1 MPSNKK
7 QHNKNK
13 HKNNAG
19 NQQNS
24 NNNKNNTNNSSS
36 HNAAAAVRQF
46 EQPKKLNLSPQ
57 ARIELHELIGLLLKT
72 VYIETSNPKE
82 EWEQYLKI
90 QEILKRIQE
99 LEEPLK
105 QQCSHKPKGNRLANI
120 DKFYQ
125 WAKENGLQYENVEI
139 TEFPGYDLG
148 LKATRDIQKDE
159 ILFGIP
165 HKLVLSEEHEV
176 CAFVRDFFQP
186 SNLKL
191 AFLLMVEAL
200 KEDSFWKPY
209 IDLLPESYNTVL
221 YFTVEEMTQLKGSN
235 ALAAALKQCRLIARL
250 YAVIY
255 HWPSSQIPM
264 ADFKELFHYDL
275 YRWAVS
281 TVMTRENLIPRTK
294 PKREGDT
301 SDTIAALIPFW
312 DMANHRDGTITTF
325 FNMETQQVESSAQ
338 EDYKK
343 GEQIF
348 IYYGDR
354 TNSDLM
360 IHNGFIN
367 ASNPKDKIS
376 IKLGLSPSDVLFEKR
391 AKLLELLSIPKNSE
405 LKVLPAPDFISPEL
419 LAFVRVFNMNEEQL
433 DHWINSER
441 AMDLLHID
449 CALETSLESKTWQ
462 YLQTRLMLLL
472 RVFPQTLEED
482 EKQLALVKDQQ
493 VAMSSRAAMILEYR
507 VLEKRILAAAL
518 DYAKQRTKA

>member
-7 QHNKNK
+7 HNKNK

-19 NQQNS
+19 S
-24 NNNKNNTNNSSS
+24 NNQNNINNSHAS
-36 HNAAAAVRQF
+36 RQF
-46 EQPKKLNLSPQ
+46 EQPKKLNLSQQ
-57 ARIELHELIGLLLKT
+57 ARTELHDLVGLLLKT
-72 VYIETSNPKE
+72 VYVETSNPKE

-105 QQCSHKPKGNRLANI
+105 KQCSLNVKANRLGSI

-139 TEFPGYDLG
+139 AEFPGYDLG
-148 LKATRDIQKDE
+148 LKATRDIKKDE

-165 HKLVLSEEHEV
+165 HKMVLSEEHED

-200 KEDSFWKPY
+200 KPNSFWKSY
-209 IDLLPESYNTVL
+209 IDLLPETYNTVL

-264 ADFKELFHYDL
+264 TDFKELFHYDL

-294 PKREGDT
+294 PKREGDL

-338 EDYKK
+338 EDYNK

-367 ASNPKDKIS
+367 PSNPKDKVS

-391 AKLLELLSIPKNSE
+391 AKLLELLKIPKNSE
-405 LKVLPAPDFISPEL
+405 LKVLPSPDFISPEL

-433 DHWINSER
+433 DHWITSER

-449 CALETSLESKTWQ
+449 CALETTLETKTWQ

-482 EKQLALVKDQQ
+482 EQQLALVKEQKL
-493 VAMSSRAAMILEYR
+493 AMSSRAAMILEYR

>member
-7 QHNKNK
+7 HNKNK

-19 NQQNS
+19 NSAN
-24 NNNKNNTNNSSS
+24 NNNKTNNSHSS
-36 HNAAAAVRQF
+36 TTTATVRQF
-46 EQPKKLNLSPQ
+46 EQPKKLNLSLQ
-57 ARIELHELIGLLLKT
+57 ARIELKDLIALLLKT
-72 VYIETSNPKE
+72 VYVETSNPKE

-90 QEILKRIQE
+90 QEILKRIQI
-99 LEEPLK
+99 LEQPLK
-105 QQCSHKPKGNRLANI
+105 EQCVSSSSPKGNRLANI

-148 LKATRDIQKDE
+148 LKATRDIKKDE

-165 HKLVLSEEHEV
+165 HKMVLSEEHAD

-200 KEDSFWKPY
+200 KPDSFWKPY
-209 IDLLPESYNTVL
+209 IDLLPETYNTVL

-281 TVMTRENLIPRTK
+281 TVMTRENLIPRTQ
-294 PKREGDT
+294 PKREGDL

-338 EDYKK
+338 EDYKA

-367 ASNPKDKIS
+367 PSNPKDKIS
-376 IKLGLSPSDVLFEKR
+376 IKLGLSPSDVLYEKR
-391 AKLLELLSIPKNSE
+391 AKLLELLNIPKNSE
-405 LKVLPAPDFISPEL
+405 LKVLPAPEFISPEL

-433 DHWINSER
+433 DHWIGNAER

-449 CALETSLESKTWQ
+449 CALETSLETKTWQ

-482 EKQLALVKDQQ
+482 EQQLALVKEKK
-493 VAMSSRAAMILEYR
+493 VEMSSRAAMILEYR